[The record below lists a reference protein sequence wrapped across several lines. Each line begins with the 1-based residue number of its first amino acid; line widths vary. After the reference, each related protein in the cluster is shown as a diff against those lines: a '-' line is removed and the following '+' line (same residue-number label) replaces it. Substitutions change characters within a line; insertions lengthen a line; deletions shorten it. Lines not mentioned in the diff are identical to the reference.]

1 MLLFLSKQFNELYFI
16 KRTNPNSP
24 RRNDTFSIR
33 QVSSSC
39 YGTKPLSFLG
49 PKIWELVPSE
59 IKQSHKV
66 LKYLKEE

>member
-1 MLLFLSKQFNELYFI
+1 M
-16 KRTNPNSP
+16 KRTNANYP
-24 RRNDTFSIR
+24 RRNDTFSTR

-39 YGTKPLSFLG
+39 HGTKPLSFLG

-66 LKYLKEE
+66 LKYLKEQ

>member
-1 MLLFLSKQFNELYFI
+1 M
-16 KRTNPNSP
+16 T
-24 RRNDTFSIR
+24 
-33 QVSSSC
+33 QVSSV
-39 YGTKPLSFLG
+39 YHGTESLSFLG